1 MPEENKSCI
10 PAQAAI
16 EQYYNTQQE
25 RTSIVITGILVY
37 KPTGPYDAIILKR
50 LNEVVNLCLGDLAP
64 SRLKNILLKDEQFIT
79 TELNEQL
86 KNCGTGHSSEDKTKH
101 QQILDIMK
109 VRQDIGGQG
118 GYIAL
123 ALKICV
129 W

>member
-1 MPEENKSCI
+1 MRYGAFHEPTRSESVDIDVHFMI
-10 PAQAAI
+10 PI
-16 EQYYNTQQE
+16 GY
-25 RTSIVITGILVY
+25 RTTIPVTH
-37 KPTGPYDAIILKR
+37 
-50 LNEVVNLCLGDLAP
+50 
-64 SRLKNILLKDEQFIT
+64 
-79 TELNEQL
+79 EQL